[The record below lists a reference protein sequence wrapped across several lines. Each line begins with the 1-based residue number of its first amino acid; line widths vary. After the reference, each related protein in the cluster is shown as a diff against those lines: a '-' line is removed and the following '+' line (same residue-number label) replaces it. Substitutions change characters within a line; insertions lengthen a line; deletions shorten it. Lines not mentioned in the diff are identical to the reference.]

1 MTRYTRRTSGAA
13 KVVDNQ
19 QPRMPDIPET
29 HIHMVTADGVDVF
42 YRETG
47 AADAPILLLL
57 HGYPSSSHM
66 FRNLMPRLGYH
77 YRLIAPDLPGF
88 GFTGVPD
95 SRKYRYTFEALT
107 NTLSAF
113 LDALKVERF
122 ALYVFDCG
130 APVGFRL
137 ALRFPDR
144 VTTIIS
150 QNGNAYEEGLG
161 EAWTPIQRYWE
172 MPSAENRE
180 ALRHEIL
187 TLAGTRWQ
195 YVHGASNPMAIAPES
210 FTLDYALLE
219 RPGNQE
225 IQLDLLLD
233 YVTNIRLYP
242 KFQAYFREAKPPMLA
257 IWSRHDPFFLPAG
270 AEAFRRDNPNVAVEY
285 LDTGRFAL
293 ETHVA
298 EIAAAT
304 HRLLSRSVV

>member
-1 MTRYTRRTSGAA
+1 MTRYTRRTIGEATPVNSERA
-13 KVVDNQ
+13 
-19 QPRMPDIPET
+19 RMQDVPET
-29 HIHMVTADGVDVF
+29 HIHMLGADGVDVF
-42 YRETG
+42 YREAG
-47 AADAPILLLL
+47 PANAPILLLL

-66 FRNLMPRLGYH
+66 FRNLMPRLGFR

-95 SRKYRYTFEALT
+95 SRKYRYTFEGLT

-122 ALYVFDCG
+122 ALYVFDYG

-144 VTTIIS
+144 VTAIIS
-150 QNGNAYEEGLG
+150 QNGNAYEEGLSD
-161 EAWTPIQRYWE
+161 AWDPIRRYWE
-172 MPSAENRE
+172 TPSAENRE
-180 ALRHEIL
+180 AVRHEIL
-187 TLAGTRWQ
+187 TIAGTRWQ
-195 YVHGASNPMAIAPES
+195 YVQGVTNPMVVAPES

-225 IQLDLLLD
+225 IQLDLFLD
-233 YVTNIRLYP
+233 YVTNIQLYP
-242 KFQAYFREAKPPMLA
+242 KFQKYFREAKPPMLA
-257 IWSRHDPFFLPAG
+257 IWGRHDPFFLPAG

-304 HRLLSRSVV
+304 HRTLARSIV